1 MSSPPTINHAV
12 ILATTLAVLLS
23 LASLT
28 NSLSSTAFAQGNQ
41 TTGTTAS
48 SSSSSNQTGAQVTGQ
63 PETTVLNE
71 TTIPAQ
77 QTNVT
82 VNQTSEP
89 VGPQALQPLE
99 NLAQSQSAANL
110 SGFENKTMVTP
121 TGKATTTLVNK
132 TTVPFNQTMV
142 GAGEANQTTG
152 QQNQT
157 GGGQQEQQQQ
167 QQQPGNATSSQSSA
181 SGAGGGGANQAQKQQ
196 QQQSGNAT
204 SQPAAGGGGGGR
216 TQEEN
221 QQNNT
226 QGQGNDPLSQMG
238 ESIGNIFGQK

>member
-1 MSSPPTINHAV
+1 MSSPPAINHAV

-28 NSLSSTAFAQGNQ
+28 NSLGSTAFAQGNQ
-41 TTGTTAS
+41 TATG
-48 SSSSSNQTGAQVTGQ
+48 SSSSNQTGAQVTGQ

-82 VNQTSEP
+82 VNQTAEP
-89 VGPQALQPLE
+89 VSPQALQPLE
-99 NLAQSQSAANL
+99 NLTQSQSAANL

-121 TGKATTTLVNK
+121 TGPATTTLVNK

-142 GAGEANQTTG
+142 SAGEANQTTG

-157 GGGQQEQQQQ
+157 GGGQQAQQQQ
-167 QQQPGNATSSQSSA
+167 QQA
-181 SGAGGGGANQAQKQQ
+181 
-196 QQQSGNAT
+196 GNAT

-226 QGQGNDPLSQMG
+226 QGQGKDPLSQMG
-238 ESIGNIFGQK
+238 ESIGNIFGQ

>member
-1 MSSPPTINHAV
+1 MSSPPAINHAV
-12 ILATTLAVLLS
+12 ILSTTLAVLLS

-28 NSLSSTAFAQGNQ
+28 NSLSPTAFAQGNQ
-41 TTGTTAS
+41 TTATTASS

-82 VNQTSEP
+82 VNQTAEP
-89 VGPQALQPLE
+89 VSPQALQPLE
-99 NLAQSQSAANL
+99 NLTQSQSAANL

-121 TGKATTTLVNK
+121 TGPATTTLVNK

-157 GGGQQEQQQQ
+157 GGGQQKQQAN
-167 QQQPGNATSSQSSA
+167 NATSSQPAA
-181 SGAGGGGANQAQKQQ
+181 SGAGGGANQTQQ
-196 QQQSGNAT
+196 QQQASNAT
-204 SQPAAGGGGGGR
+204 SQPAAGG
-216 TQEEN
+216 
-221 QQNNT
+221 
-226 QGQGNDPLSQMG
+226 
-238 ESIGNIFGQK
+238 

>member
-1 MSSPPTINHAV
+1 MSSPSAIKHTV
-12 ILATTLAVLLS
+12 ILATTIAILLS

-28 NSLSSTAFAQGNQ
+28 NSHSSTAFAQGNQ
-41 TTGTTAS
+41 TPTA

-82 VNQTSEP
+82 VNQTAEP
-89 VGPQALQPLE
+89 VSPQALQPLE
-99 NLAQSQSAANL
+99 NLTQSQSAANL

-121 TGKATTTLVNK
+121 TGPATTTLVNK

-167 QQQPGNATSSQSSA
+167 QQQA
-181 SGAGGGGANQAQKQQ
+181 
-196 QQQSGNAT
+196 GNAT

-238 ESIGNIFGQK
+238 ESLGNIFGQ

>member
-1 MSSPPTINHAV
+1 MSSPPAINHAV

-41 TTGTTAS
+41 TTAPTT
-48 SSSSSNQTGAQVTGQ
+48 SSSSNQTGAQVTGQ

-82 VNQTSEP
+82 VNQTAEP
-89 VGPQALQPLE
+89 VSPQALQPLE
-99 NLAQSQSAANL
+99 NLTESQSAANL

-121 TGKATTTLVNK
+121 TGPATTTLVNK

-142 GAGEANQTTG
+142 GVGEANQTTG

-157 GGGQQEQQQQ
+157 GGGQQQQQQ
-167 QQQPGNATSSQSSA
+167 QANNATSSQPSA
-181 SGAGGGGANQAQKQQ
+181 SGAGGGANQTQQ
-196 QQQSGNAT
+196 QQQQQANNAT
-204 SQPAAGGGGGGR
+204 SQPAAGGGGR

-226 QGQGNDPLSQMG
+226 QGQGKDPLSQMG

>member
-1 MSSPPTINHAV
+1 MSSPPAINHVV

-28 NSLSSTAFAQGNQ
+28 NSPSSTAFAQGNQ
-41 TTGTTAS
+41 TATG
-48 SSSSSNQTGAQVTGQ
+48 SSSSNQTGAQVTGQ

-82 VNQTSEP
+82 VNQTAEP
-89 VGPQALQPLE
+89 VSPQALQPLE
-99 NLAQSQSAANL
+99 NLTQSQSAANL

-121 TGKATTTLVNK
+121 TGPATTTLVNK

-157 GGGQQEQQQQ
+157 GGGQQAQQQQ
-167 QQQPGNATSSQSSA
+167 ANNATSSQPSA
-181 SGAGGGGANQAQKQQ
+181 SGAGGGGANQTQQ
-196 QQQSGNAT
+196 QQQASNAT

-216 TQEEN
+216 TQEES

-238 ESIGNIFGQK
+238 ESLGNIFGQ

>member
-1 MSSPPTINHAV
+1 MSSPPAINHAV

-41 TTGTTAS
+41 TTATTA
-48 SSSSSNQTGAQVTGQ
+48 SSSSNQTGAQVTGQ

-82 VNQTSEP
+82 VNQTAEP
-89 VGPQALQPLE
+89 VSPQALQPLE
-99 NLAQSQSAANL
+99 NLTESQSAANL

-121 TGKATTTLVNK
+121 TGPATTTLVNK

-142 GAGEANQTTG
+142 GVGEANQTTG

-157 GGGQQEQQQQ
+157 GGGQQQQQQ
-167 QQQPGNATSSQSSA
+167 QANNATSSQPSA
-181 SGAGGGGANQAQKQQ
+181 SGAGGGANQTQQ
-196 QQQSGNAT
+196 QQQQQANNAT

-238 ESIGNIFGQK
+238 ESLGNIFGQ